1 MHATASH
8 RSNSNAPVME
18 STKSVLVI
26 DDSASIRKLV
36 CIALG
41 GRGYELIESVDGA
54 EALDLVRSRHVDLII
69 CDVNMPKLDGISFLK
84 ELRELDEHRFTPV
97 IMLTTE
103 SQEALKE
110 EGHAAGARAW
120 IVKPFQAEQLV
131 SAVGRLLV

>member
-1 MHATASH
+1 MNATASRH
-8 RSNSNAPVME
+8 IKLNTPAME
-18 STKSVLVI
+18 SAKSILII

-36 CIALG
+36 SIALG

-54 EALDLVRSRHVDLII
+54 EGLDLVRSRSVDLII
-69 CDVNMPKLDGISFLK
+69 CDVNMPNLDGISFLQK
-84 ELRELDEHRFTPV
+84 IREIDAHRFTPV

-110 EGHAAGARAW
+110 QGHAAGARAW

-131 SAVGRLLV
+131 AAVERLLV